1 MNTRISIAATLL
13 AAASLL
19 AGCDDKQAD
28 AAETAER
35 ADGHTEAHPEGH
47 AEEAGGEHAEEP
59 AGGHADVVKL
69 TPEQL
74 KRGQIV
80 LATVGPG
87 AVREQLALYGVV
99 VANAE
104 KVQQVTARFPGVIRT
119 VRKRVGDAVRRG
131 DVLATVESNESLQTY
146 SVTAPQAGVITAR
159 QANPGEQA
167 GETPLF
173 TIADLSSVWVEVSLF
188 PRDVAQVRVGQPAR
202 VISPEAGLRG
212 EGRIVYVAPFGESAS
227 QTLSARV
234 LLDNSAR
241 RWVPGLYVT
250 CEVGLSEANV
260 ASAVRA
266 EAVQTFEGRNVV
278 FVQDAD
284 GFEPRPVQLGRTD
297 GEIVEVVSGL
307 TPGQTYAARN
317 SFILKAELGKGE
329 AEHSH

>member
-1 MNTRISIAATLL
+1 MNTRFPIAVTLL
-13 AAASLL
+13 AAALL
-19 AGCDDKQAD
+19 LPACDNKQAD
-28 AAETAER
+28 VAETAAHAEEGGPTSEQ
-35 ADGHTEAHPEGH
+35 ADEHAGEAEAGHTEA
-47 AEEAGGEHAEEP
+47 
-59 AGGHADVVKL
+59 VKL

-74 KRGQIV
+74 KRGQIA

-146 SVTAPQAGVITAR
+146 SVTAPQGGVITAR

-173 TIADLSSVWVEVSLF
+173 TIADLSSVWVDVSLF
-188 PRDVAQVRVGQPAR
+188 PRDLAQVRVGQPVR
-202 VISPEAGLRG
+202 VVSPEAGLRG

-250 CEVGLSEANV
+250 CEVGLSEASV
-260 ASAVRA
+260 PAAVRA
-266 EAVQTFEGRNVV
+266 EAVQTFEGRSVV

-307 TPGQTYAARN
+307 AAGQTYAARN
-317 SFILKAELGKGE
+317 SFILKAELGTGE